1 MAKADRSA
9 GTDERGILAPLTE
22 AIAHRIDEERHGT
35 VVARDPGFVRRF
47 VPHVEQWMRYF
58 SPEVRGIENLPVT
71 GPVLVVSNHSCLFYM
86 PDTWMVG
93 AAITERRGADAP
105 AYAMVY
111 DLLFG
116 IPAVGSSLRRLGAVP
131 ASGGEGERL
140 LAEGA
145 LILDYPGGDAEA
157 CRPWAERDRIIFSG
171 HMGFVRLALRA
182 GVPVVPVVAY
192 GSHHAVVVLSRGETL
207 ARALGLARLRI
218 KVFPI
223 LLGPLGVT
231 SALMPPLP
239 MPAEVTVEFMA
250 PLDWSAFGPD
260 AANDE
265 DVVRACYNEIT
276 GAMQATL
283 DRLHAEK
290 PHPVLR
296 GWSQLLR
303 KGGRPM
309 NFGSE

>member
-1 MAKADRSA
+1 MVVPIGREDQ
-9 GTDERGILAPLTE
+9 GGRGILAPLTE
-22 AIAHRIDEERHGT
+22 SIGHRITAERNGA
-35 VVARDPGFVRRF
+35 VLARDPDFVRRF
-47 VPHVEQWMRYF
+47 VAQIEQWMRYF
-58 SPEVRGIENLPVT
+58 SPEVRGIEHLPLT
-71 GPVLVVSNHSCLFYM
+71 GPVLVISNHSCVFYM

-93 AAITERRGADAP
+93 AAITERRGAELP
-105 AYAMVY
+105 AYALVY

-116 IPAVGSSLRRLGAVP
+116 IPGVGSMLRRLGAVP
-131 ASGGEGERL
+131 ASDGEGERL

-157 CRPWAERDRIIFSG
+157 CRPWAERDRIVFSG

-207 ARALGLARLRI
+207 ARVLGLDRLRI

-231 SALMPPLP
+231 SVLAPPLP
-239 MPAEVTVEFMA
+239 MPAEVTVEFM
-250 PLDWSAFGPD
+250 PPMDWSALGPG
-260 AANDE
+260 AADDD
-265 DVVRACYNEIT
+265 DVVRGCYEEIT

-283 DRLHAEK
+283 DRLRAEK

-296 GWSQLLR
+296 GWSHLLR
-303 KGGRPM
+303 QGGRPM
-309 NFGSE
+309 EFGSE

>member
-9 GTDERGILAPLTE
+9 GTDERGILAPLAE
-22 AIAHRIDEERHGT
+22 VIAHRIDEERHGT
-35 VVARDPGFVRRF
+35 VVPRDPGFVRRF

-157 CRPWAERDRIIFSG
+157 CRPWAERDKIIFSG
-171 HMGFVRLALRA
+171 HMACVWPC
-182 GVPVVPVVAY
+182 VPASQSSPWW
-192 GSHHAVVVLSRGETL
+192 LT
-207 ARALGLARLRI
+207 
-218 KVFPI
+218 
-223 LLGPLGVT
+223 
-231 SALMPPLP
+231 
-239 MPAEVTVEFMA
+239 
-250 PLDWSAFGPD
+250 
-260 AANDE
+260 AATTPSW
-265 DVVRACYNEIT
+265 CC
-276 GAMQATL
+276 
-283 DRLHAEK
+283 
-290 PHPVLR
+290 P
-296 GWSQLLR
+296 
-303 KGGRPM
+303 GGRPSHVPSGWPAC
-309 NFGSE
+309 GSRCSRSSSGRWASPRP